1 MKIRLLLMISLFS
14 ISLLSADE
22 FVEDETTTLGGYGE
36 LHYDMEANDGD
47 GKLDLHRFIF
57 YIKHQFN
64 ANWSLMSEIEIEHNM
79 VYSDGDGG
87 YLAMEQA
94 YLQYASG
101 NNWGFRGGVLLIPAG
116 ITNEFHEP
124 PTFMSVER
132 PEYNK
137 YIIPTTWFDNGFA
150 FYGNRGDVNWNFTMT
165 GDLDGDSIGDGIRS
179 ARKKGVYSK
188 TTDWTKTL
196 QLSWAGIDG
205 LKVGGSVTMNDAPKA
220 DTVTAEADG
229 FWSQEITGGCVD
241 TNGDG
246 VVVED
251 QAACTAEDAT
261 NSWSAP
267 EVEAVWNNPVAYSR
281 VENGSVGV
289 VLNEFNATYSKNNI
303 YTRLEYGSIDY
314 TDNSSANSSSGY
326 YLDLGYNIA
335 DLVGCDDSDL
345 YVWTRMSSYNK
356 DDDDDK
362 TENNINLFGI
372 TYKPADN
379 IAFKLEMGTHEK
391 YADHDNNPTTDKT
404 MDDADVMRLGLGY
417 MF

>member
-1 MKIRLLLMISLFS
+1 
-14 ISLLSADE
+14 
-22 FVEDETTTLGGYGE
+22 
-36 LHYDMEANDGD
+36 
-47 GKLDLHRFIF
+47 
-57 YIKHQFN
+57 
-64 ANWSLMSEIEIEHNM
+64 
-79 VYSDGDGG
+79 
-87 YLAMEQA
+87 
-94 YLQYASG
+94 
-101 NNWGFRGGVLLIPAG
+101 
-116 ITNEFHEP
+116 
-124 PTFMSVER
+124 
-132 PEYNK
+132 
-137 YIIPTTWFDNGFA
+137 
-150 FYGNRGDVNWNFTMT
+150 MT